1 MSLSNQT
8 SLSSILLP
16 IQQKTL
22 FGISWFYVTFGIFGC
37 FLNILLFSQ
46 KQFRQISCCTFASIA
61 MFTQL
66 VIFSIPSIYA
76 YYYFNPMSSFMLYC
90 KIRMYIIQ
98 ITSFVYRWSYTIA
111 SLDRYILSSS
121 NARLRKF
128 ASVQIAIRVLLGIVL
143 ISLIYSVYIPFVYE
157 IKSLVCSIFNNPN
170 MTLFTSLSSIILGAF
185 IPVLIMIICTL
196 LTRKNLK
203 EKRQRRQN
211 LSIREVNQEKRDR
224 QALRML
230 FVQILVFIIITLPW
244 MGYSINNVISSYTPN
259 KTSDRIAIEN
269 FITAVAG
276 ALAFLFPSLSFYLY
290 TLTSS
295 MFRTELILLI
305 KVLIHWKCLTQNH
318 RIEPTNTIASHRTP
332 MK

>member
-1 MSLSNQT
+1 
-8 SLSSILLP
+8 
-16 IQQKTL
+16 
-22 FGISWFYVTFGIFGC
+22 
-37 FLNILLFSQ
+37 
-46 KQFRQISCCTFASIA
+46 

-76 YYYFNPMSSFMLYC
+76 YYYFNPMSYFMLYC

-111 SLDRYILSSS
+111 SFDRYILSSS

-128 ASVQIAIRVLLGIVL
+128 ASVQIAIRVLFGIVL

-157 IKSLVCSIFNNPN
+157 IKSLVCSIFNNSN

-185 IPVLIMIICTL
+185 IPILIMIICTL

-203 EKRQRRQN
+203 EKRERRQN
-211 LSIREVNQEKRDR
+211 LSIREEKRDR

-259 KTSDRIAIEN
+259 KTSDRIIIEN
-269 FITAVAG
+269 FITTMAG

-305 KVLIHWKCLTQNH
+305 KFLTHWKCFTQNH